1 VRVNPPIS
9 MKLIVGLGNP
19 GKEYSGSRHN
29 VGFRCVTHLAK
40 LHGIAFNR
48 QQCRAKVGV
57 GTIEGVDVVLAKPR
71 TFMNASG
78 ESVRLLVQRFKVP
91 LEDILIIH
99 DDMDLPVGKIRLR
112 ERGSSG
118 GHRGIESI
126 ISCLGSQDFPR
137 IRIGVGRPA
146 GEEDDEVI
154 NHVLGAFSSQERS
167 IIDEVVPKVAEAV
180 RCVLTEG
187 LAAAMNK
194 YN

>member
-1 VRVNPPIS
+1 MRVNPPIS

>member
-1 VRVNPPIS
+1 